1 MSVYKYKLKPFLQL
15 WNMLNTSTSSR
26 RCSVNDEV
34 VPAITQYNRKNSG
47 HRRLNAWSALGR
59 ACDFSAISF

>member
-1 MSVYKYKLKPFLQL
+1 
-15 WNMLNTSTSSR
+15 MLNTSTPSQ

-34 VPAITQYNRKNSG
+34 FPAITQYKRKNSG
-47 HRRLNAWSALGR
+47 RRGLNVWSALGR